1 MRDRSEDSAGD
12 VMVGDEVGVVKVSR
26 PSSGFPDVNV
36 DSDCSVSLALLL
48 PIAVEVGSVVGAI
61 TARVASSSA
70 GTLVETTCLLGV
82 GTKVLD

>member
-26 PSSGFPDVNV
+26 LSSGSPNDIV
-36 DSDCSVSLALLL
+36 DSACSVSLALVP
-48 PIAVEVGSVVGAI
+48 PIAVDVGSVVGAI
-61 TARVASSSA
+61 TARVASCSA
-70 GTLVETTCLLGV
+70 GTLVETTCRLGV